1 MKKPVLVIIAL
12 IYILAIA
19 VVGFLG
25 IPARIFNPKTFV
37 EDIQLTFDDKL
48 TPMELNEIDK
58 TDPEKR
64 VDYKFKIRTSTA
76 VSFYVSAK
84 PLPNEVTDKLLS
96 FERIDR
102 ASFCTMSEPE
112 LKGDYTTATFTCAA
126 LPAKT
131 VKNIYFKVR
140 PTDGNY
146 NLVKYVKI
154 IVQNI

>member
-1 MKKPVLVIIAL
+1 MKKPVLIIIAV

-25 IPARIFNPKTFV
+25 IPARIYNPKTFV
-37 EDIQLTFDDKL
+37 EYIQLSFDDKL
-48 TPMELNEIDK
+48 EPMTI
-58 TDPEKR
+58 TEKDTN
-64 VDYKFKIRTSTA
+64 VDYKYKIVSSTE

-84 PLPNEVTDKLLS
+84 VLPNEASDKLCS

-102 ASFCTMSEPE
+102 SAFCTMSEPE
-112 LKGDYTTATFTCAA
+112 LKGDYTTATFTCEA
-126 LPAKT
+126 LPAGS

-140 PTDGNY
+140 PIDGNK

-154 IVQNI
+154 YVQNKG